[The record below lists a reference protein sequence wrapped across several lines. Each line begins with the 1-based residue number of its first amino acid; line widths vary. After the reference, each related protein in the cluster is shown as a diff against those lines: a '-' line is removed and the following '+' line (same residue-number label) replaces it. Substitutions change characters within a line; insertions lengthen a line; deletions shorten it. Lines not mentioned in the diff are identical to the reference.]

1 MKWSVFLR
9 SFILLYK
16 ENTMSEKAV
25 LITGACGEIGQA
37 LVQNL
42 SSRGGYR
49 IVTSDLMPLPDNIK
63 ALSAEHLQGDLVNR
77 IKQFYDYD
85 FDIIFHLAA
94 SLSSKAEVA
103 TEEAHR
109 INVEGTMQLLMLAAY
124 KSEKL
129 KKSVKF
135 LFPSSIATYG
145 FPNLESKQAA
155 GVVKE
160 DDWNTPHTMYG
171 CNKLYCEKLG
181 MYYSR
186 YYGQRHLDLNP
197 PVMCDFRAIRFPG
210 LISAF
215 TLPSGGT
222 SDYGPEMLHAAA
234 QGKPYACFV
243 REDTKIS
250 FMAMP
255 DAIKSLM
262 VLTEA
267 PREKLTRMVYNIASF
282 SLTAGEFRKWA
293 LRAFPGARVTF
304 EPNARRQG
312 IVDSWPEDVNDSQAR
327 ADWGWK
333 PDYDVDRFFDEYLIP
348 NIKGRYKGK
357 WSLRSKE

>member
-1 MKWSVFLR
+1 
-9 SFILLYK
+9 
-16 ENTMSEKAV
+16 MSEKLV

-42 SSRGGYR
+42 AERGGFR
-49 IVTSDLMPLPDNIK
+49 IVTSDLAPLPESIK
-63 ALSAEHLQGDLVNR
+63 AMASEHVQGDLVY
-77 IKQFYDYD
+77 KVKTFYDYD
-85 FDIIFHLAA
+85 FEMIFHLAA

-124 KSEKL
+124 RSEKYQ
-129 KKSVKF
+129 KEVKF
-135 LFPSSIATYG
+135 LFPSSIAAYG
-145 FPNLESKQAA
+145 MNDLAAKIAA
-155 GVVKE
+155 GCVKE
-160 DDWNTPHTMYG
+160 DEWNLPHTMYG

-181 MYYSR
+181 LYYSH
-186 YYGQRHLDLNP
+186 YFGQRHLDEKP
-197 PVMCDFRAIRFPG
+197 PAMLDFRAIRFPG

-262 VLTEA
+262 MLAET
-267 PREKLTRMVYNIASF
+267 PRANLSHAVYNIGAF
-282 SLTAGEFRKWA
+282 ALTAGQFRDRA
-293 LRAFPGARVTF
+293 LKAFPGAQINF
-304 EPNARRQG
+304 EPNPRRQG
-312 IVDSWPEDVNDSQAR
+312 IVDSWPEDVDDTLAR
-327 ADWGWK
+327 AEWGWK
-333 PDYDVDRFFDEYLIP
+333 PDYDADAFFEDYFLPEIR
-348 NIKGRYKGK
+348 KRYGK
-357 WSLRSKE
+357 